1 MFPTTHTEAG
11 QSCGALTAVQEL
23 VLVSLTLQIAHRR
36 APRQPVRR
44 CSCIT
49 LRELAGEADPGGFV
63 QLQGSAGRPQPRL
76 ASGSPCARCL
86 LPGST
91 PTEPGT
97 GSPPP
102 VPGWSASSG
111 RPPAPRRP
119 RPRLLAPRS
128 PAPSPP
134 RRFGGRQRAAE
145 PRRARGGDGRCPQRC
160 AAGARRGPAGAGRGL
175 GPSGLSIPPARSREP
190 SGAPAWAEFG
200 GRQGRSTAGLA
211 RPVRCP
217 GPGGGPRNAVP
228 RSAAPSR
235 PPQKRPCAGP
245 VIANHQ
251 SPLITAD
258 EAGGGGAFPGA
269 GCAGGSGE
277 PCPGGAGAEGGT
289 RP

>member
-23 VLVSLTLQIAHRR
+23 ALVSLTLQIAHRR

-102 VPGWSASSG
+102 VPGWSAAELSERVLGPPSG
-111 RPPAPRRP
+111 PA
-119 RPRLLAPRS
+119 
-128 PAPSPP
+128 APSPAAARP
-134 RRFGGRQRAAE
+134 AE
-145 PRRARGGDGRCPQRC
+145 PRSEP
-160 AAGARRGPAGAGRGL
+160 AAEVRGPAAGGRAPPRPGRRRALPPALRGGSPAGAWRGL
-175 GPSGLSIPPARSREP
+175 GPSGLPIPPARNQRP
-190 SGAPAWAEFG
+190 GAVG
-200 GRQGRSTAGLA
+200 SAGLGRLRGTAEPERSRAGSPRPLSRA
-211 RPVRCP
+211 RGRPEERCAAQRSPVPSPTKAPLCW
-217 GPGGGPRNAVP
+217 PRN
-228 RSAAPSR
+228 
-235 PPQKRPCAGP
+235 C
-245 VIANHQ
+245 
-251 SPLITAD
+251 
-258 EAGGGGAFPGA
+258 
-269 GCAGGSGE
+269 
-277 PCPGGAGAEGGT
+277 
-289 RP
+289 